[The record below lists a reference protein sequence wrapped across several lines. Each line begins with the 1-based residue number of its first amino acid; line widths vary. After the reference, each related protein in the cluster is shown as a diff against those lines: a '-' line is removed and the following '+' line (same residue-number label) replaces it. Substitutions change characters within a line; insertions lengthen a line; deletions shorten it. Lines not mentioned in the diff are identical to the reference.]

1 MIGHHTGQSSQSG
14 SHSTLSYLPDLL
26 NISNCPTLLH
36 SPACVSTSCSTHAS
50 AAATSSSSQAS
61 SIPTSLPLPGIETFG
76 SPPDV
81 HSSIIVSEISQSQEG
96 YLSTLVPWTPPS
108 DPGPPPAILQTL
120 QPIKPEFL
128 PTSGRNDAT
137 PPSILRPDLP
147 IILKTEV
154 ETLPEPPRLVPAP
167 LTRLNQ
173 LGQQHQQS
181 QPTSTTTKTGSKSKK
196 DRKKSDGPKKKK
208 TRTTF
213 TAYQLEELERA
224 FERAPYPD
232 VFAREELACKL
243 QLSEARVQVWF
254 QNRRAKWRKREPPRK
269 TGPYFGTS
277 LYSSSTGFLAPPQ
290 LTPLQ
295 SMSSSYESE
304 PGTNWYPSPMSP
316 SNYDIPYSQ
325 TVTYTSYPP
334 LSVMSS
340 PTSLTF
346 TDSNF
351 SEMMS
356 FEQSTYKYSEA
367 REMNDVDPGLLS
379 SSGYTGQDSPGSAPH
394 VHMQLHE
401 DSVSSISSSGRIEK
415 SWTDME

>member
-1 MIGHHTGQSSQSG
+1 MIGHNTGQLAHG
-14 SHSTLSYLPDLL
+14 VHHSTPPSYLPDLL

-36 SPACVSTSCSTHAS
+36 SPACVSCTTHSTSLSS
-50 AAATSSSSQAS
+50 QSPPTSSA
-61 SIPTSLPLPGIETFG
+61 IPLPGIETFG
-76 SPPDV
+76 CSTDDHNP
-81 HSSIIVSEISQSQEG
+81 IIVTDISHNQEA
-96 YLSTLVPWTPPS
+96 YLSTLLPWSPPS

-128 PTSGRNDAT
+128 PPTGRHDVT
-137 PPSILRPDLP
+137 PPSILRPELP
-147 IILKTEV
+147 IILKSEV
-154 ETLPEPPRLVPAP
+154 GTLPEPPRLVPAP
-167 LTRLNQ
+167 LSRLSQ
-173 LGQQHQQS
+173 LDQQQQ
-181 QPTSTTTKTGSKSKK
+181 QPTSTTSKTGGKSKK

-290 LTPLQ
+290 LSALP
-295 SMSSSYESE
+295 SMSSNYESD
-304 PGTNWYPSPMSP
+304 PGGSWYPSAMSP
-316 SNYDIPYSQ
+316 GTYDNPYSQ
-325 TVTYTSYPP
+325 TVTYTAYPP

-351 SEMMS
+351 SEMMG
-356 FEQSTYKYSEA
+356 FDPATYKYSAEG
-367 REMNDVDPGLLS
+367 REIGEVQHSVDPSLLS
-379 SSGYTGQDSPGSAPH
+379 TYPPSQQQT
-394 VHMQLHE
+394 
-401 DSVSSISSSGRIEK
+401 IC
-415 SWTDME
+415 T